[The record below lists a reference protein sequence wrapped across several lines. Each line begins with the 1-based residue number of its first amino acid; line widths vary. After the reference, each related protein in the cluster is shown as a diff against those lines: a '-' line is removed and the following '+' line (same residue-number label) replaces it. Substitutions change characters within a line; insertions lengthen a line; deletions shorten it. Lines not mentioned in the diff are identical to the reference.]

1 MNRIGRPRALSR
13 ATLEEAANELFL
25 EQGYPNTSID
35 DIAGRAGISR
45 ATFFNYFEQ
54 KSDLLFVAVDEVL
67 DTLEKVAQAGVT
79 VREAIRQT
87 AKTLERSGVPLVA
100 TQAETM
106 GALDDALLAGPVRLF
121 RLRGIVATMV
131 SEPVW
136 QWAIAGAIAEGA
148 MTWAWSTPGSTDLVD
163 TINERLNQL
172 HPPPA
177 GALGD

>member
-1 MNRIGRPRALSR
+1 MSRIGRPRSLSR

-25 EQGYPNTSID
+25 EQGYPRTSID

-54 KSDLLFVAVDEVL
+54 KSDLLFVTVDEAL
-67 DTLEKVAQAGVT
+67 DTLQKVSQAGVT

-87 AKTLERSGVPLVA
+87 AKSLERSRVPLVA

-121 RLRGIVATMV
+121 RLRSIVGNIVTD
-131 SEPVW
+131 PVW
-136 QWAIAGAIAEGA
+136 QWAIAGAIAEGVVA
-148 MTWAWSTPGSTDLVD
+148 WALSAPGSSDLVD
-163 TINERLNQL
+163 AIDERLNQL
-172 HPPPA
+172 HHPPI
-177 GALGD
+177 GILG